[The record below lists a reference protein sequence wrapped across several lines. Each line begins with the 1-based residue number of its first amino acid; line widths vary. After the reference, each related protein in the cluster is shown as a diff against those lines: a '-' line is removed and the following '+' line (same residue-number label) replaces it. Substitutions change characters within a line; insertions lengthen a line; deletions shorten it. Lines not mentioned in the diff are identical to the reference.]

1 MFLKFNESIRKKYLF
16 TVLTIGLFLLVSGV
30 IAIYLLEQKQDDL
43 IDERDFIK
51 EKGEVINEIEE
62 SLTNVFFRARGYYAF
77 QKESELSLVYDELI
91 LLKKSVGD
99 IRRFELTTKEKKL
112 MNELEVFIV
121 NFETQTLPTAIS
133 LVQANDYESLRNLAN
148 SGVNASVNNIL
159 SFTVD
164 FHNQATISH
173 KRISDQL
180 IEQSRTLNTLIIYLS
195 ITLFFILL
203 SIFYYTLK
211 KLVEP
216 LEKMKKGAEE
226 FADSGQIQLP
236 VLMRKDEIGSLNSS
250 LITLMKT
257 IRVNEEDLMAQN
269 EELLMQQDELQV
281 RQTKLEESLEN
292 QEMAKNRLEVLN
304 KLNHMLTFSL
314 NRQDVVKLVQEYIH
328 HTFQLD
334 ISFLWLEEGLESS
347 SSGMTDELYRRLV
360 EDRYDYIVERL
371 QLEHSFSTV
380 REGSIE
386 LGLAPEGTLVHDAFH
401 ALKDESGQ
409 IIAIFCCSR
418 IGRLFSETDLEDIE
432 GLLSRVSLSLERIR
446 LYQDSQYERN
456 LNESI
461 VKTIQEGVF
470 LVGPQGELQQY
481 NQALYDL
488 LSGEREYEKGTP
500 FDTWITLFER
510 FAENKDEII
519 EFYNQAI
526 REKFT
531 DVRRIQYSFKR
542 KGIKVINLYAAC
554 IMTEGY
560 KTGTIFVNR
569 DITKEHEI
577 NTLKNELINTVSHEL
592 RTPLSS
598 ILGFSELL
606 LTKKGANER
615 KEKYVELIH
624 KESKRL
630 SQLVDDFL
638 DVQRMESGKTD
649 YHLKA
654 VIVEDLLVDLVQN
667 YSFQKSHTILID
679 NQASNTTVLADIE
692 RITQVILNL
701 ISNAIKFSPDQTEI
715 KISLS
720 QEEDSL
726 KIVVQD
732 YGLGIHTED
741 IPYLFQK
748 FHRIDNS
755 ETRKIGGTG
764 LGLSIVKEIVEY
776 HKGRVWITSTK
787 DVETSVHVLWPL
799 SK

>member
-1 MFLKFNESIRKKYLF
+1 
-16 TVLTIGLFLLVSGV
+16 
-30 IAIYLLEQKQDDL
+30 
-43 IDERDFIK
+43 
-51 EKGEVINEIEE
+51 
-62 SLTNVFFRARGYYAF
+62 
-77 QKESELSLVYDELI
+77 
-91 LLKKSVGD
+91 
-99 IRRFELTTKEKKL
+99 
-112 MNELEVFIV
+112 
-121 NFETQTLPTAIS
+121 
-133 LVQANDYESLRNLAN
+133 
-148 SGVNASVNNIL
+148 
-159 SFTVD
+159 
-164 FHNQATISH
+164 
-173 KRISDQL
+173 
-180 IEQSRTLNTLIIYLS
+180 
-195 ITLFFILL
+195 
-203 SIFYYTLK
+203 
-211 KLVEP
+211 
-216 LEKMKKGAEE
+216 
-226 FADSGQIQLP
+226 
-236 VLMRKDEIGSLNSS
+236 
-250 LITLMKT
+250 MKT

-281 RQTKLEESLEN
+281 RQTKLEASLGN
-292 QEMAKNRLEVLN
+292 QEIAKNRLEVLN

-314 NRQDVVKLVQEYIH
+314 NRQEVVKLVQEYIH
-328 HTFQLD
+328 QTFQLD

-347 SSGMTDELYRRLV
+347 SSGMTDELYRRFI

-371 QLEHSFSTV
+371 QLENSFSIV

-386 LGLAPEGTLVHDAFH
+386 LGLAPEGTLVNDLFH

-418 IGRLFSETDLEDIE
+418 IGRLFSETDIEDIE

-531 DVRRIQYSFKR
+531 DVRRIQYTFKR

-606 LTKKGANER
+606 LTNKGANER
-615 KEKYVELIH
+615 KEKYVDLIH

-667 YSFQKSHTILID
+667 YSFRESHTILID
-679 NQASNTTVLADIE
+679 NLAENTTVLADVE

-720 QEEDSL
+720 QEEDYL
-726 KIVVQD
+726 KMVVQD
-732 YGLGIHTED
+732 YGLGIHPED
-741 IPYLFQK
+741 IPNLFQK

-776 HKGRVWITSTK
+776 HNGRVWITSTK

>member
-1 MFLKFNESIRKKYLF
+1 MF

-30 IAIYLLEQKQDDL
+30 TAIYLLDQKQEEL
-43 IDERDFIK
+43 REERDYIK
-51 EKGEVINEIEE
+51 KKDDVVNEIED
-62 SLTNVFFRARGYYAF
+62 SLKNVFFRARGYYAF
-77 QKESELSLVYDELI
+77 QNEVELSLVYNELY
-91 LLKKSVGD
+91 LLKKSVDD
-99 IRRFELTTKEKKL
+99 IKRFDLTTEEQEL
-112 MNELEVFIV
+112 MEELEVFVV
-121 NFETQTLPTAIS
+121 NFETKALPEAIS
-133 LVQANDYESLRNLAN
+133 HVQANDYESLRNQSN
-148 SGVNASVNNIL
+148 NGVNASVNKIL
-159 SFTVD
+159 SFTID
-164 FHNQATISH
+164 FHNQANLSRE
-173 KRISDQL
+173 RISDQL
-180 IEQSRTLNTLIIYLS
+180 IDQSRTLNTLIIYFSL
-195 ITLFFILL
+195 ILFFILL

-211 KLVEP
+211 KMVEP

-226 FADSGQIQLP
+226 FGDSGQIQLP
-236 VLMRKDEIGSLNSS
+236 ELIRKDEIGSLNSS
-250 LITLMKT
+250 LIMLMKT

-281 RQTKLEESLEN
+281 RQTKLEASLGN
-292 QEMAKNRLEVLN
+292 QEIAKNRLEVLN

-314 NRQDVVKLVQEYIH
+314 NRQEVVKLVQEYIH
-328 HTFQLD
+328 QTFQLD

-347 SSGMTDELYRRLV
+347 SSGMTDELYRRFI

-371 QLEHSFSTV
+371 QLENSFSIV

-386 LGLAPEGTLVHDAFH
+386 LGLAPEGTVVNDLFH

-418 IGRLFSETDLEDIE
+418 IGRLFSETDIEDIE

-531 DVRRIQYSFKR
+531 DVRRIQYTFKR

-606 LTKKGANER
+606 LTNKGANER

-667 YSFQKSHTILID
+667 YSFQESHTILID
-679 NQASNTTVLADIE
+679 NQAENTTVLADIE

-720 QEEDSL
+720 QEEDYL

-732 YGLGIHTED
+732 YGLGIHPED

-776 HKGRVWITSTK
+776 HNGRVWITSTK

>member
-1 MFLKFNESIRKKYLF
+1 ML

-30 IAIYLLEQKQDDL
+30 TTIYLLDQKQEEL
-43 IDERDFIK
+43 REERDYIK
-51 EKGEVINEIEE
+51 KKDEVVNEIKE

-77 QKESELSLVYDELI
+77 QNEVELSLVYNELY
-91 LLKKSVGD
+91 LLKKSVDD
-99 IRRFELTTKEKKL
+99 IKSFDLTTEEQEL
-112 MNELEVFIV
+112 MDELEVFIV
-121 NFETQTLPTAIS
+121 NFETKALPEAIS
-133 LVQANDYESLRNLAN
+133 HVQANDYESLRNQSNNGL
-148 SGVNASVNNIL
+148 NASVNKIL
-159 SFTVD
+159 SFTVN
-164 FHNQATISH
+164 FHKQANLSRE
-173 KRISDQL
+173 RISDQL
-180 IEQSRTLNTLIIYLS
+180 IDQSRTLNTLIIYFSL
-195 ITLFFILL
+195 ILFFILL

-211 KLVEP
+211 KMVEP

-236 VLMRKDEIGSLNSS
+236 KLIRKDEIGSLNSS

-257 IRVNEEDLMAQN
+257 ISENEEDLMAQN
-269 EELLMQQDELQV
+269 EELMMQQDELQV
-281 RQTKLEESLEN
+281 RQTKLETSLQN
-292 QEMAKNRLEVLN
+292 QEIAKNRLEVLN
-304 KLNHMLTFSL
+304 KLNHILTFSL
-314 NRQDVVKLVQEYIH
+314 NKQEVVKLVQEYIH
-328 HTFQLD
+328 QTFQLD

-347 SSGMTDELYRRLV
+347 SSGMTDELYRRFI

-371 QLEHSFSTV
+371 QLENSFSME
-380 REGSIE
+380 REGTIE
-386 LGLAPEGTLVHDAFH
+386 LGLAPEGTLVNDSFH

-418 IGRLFSETDLEDIE
+418 IGKLFSETELEDIE

-446 LYQDSQYERN
+446 LYQDNQYERN

-470 LVGPQGELQQY
+470 LVGHQGELLQY

-488 LSGEREYEKGTP
+488 LSGERDYEKGTP

-531 DVRRIQYSFKR
+531 DVRRIQYTFKR

-554 IMTEGY
+554 IITEGY

-606 LTKKGANER
+606 LTNKGTSER

-654 VIVEDLLVDLVQN
+654 VVVEDLLTDLVQN
-667 YSFQKSHTILID
+667 YSFQESHTILID
-679 NQASNTTVLADIE
+679 NQAENTTVLADNE

-720 QEEDSL
+720 QEEDYL
-726 KIVVQD
+726 KMVVQD
-732 YGLGIHTED
+732 YGLGIHPED

-776 HKGRVWITSTK
+776 HNGRVWITSTK

>member
-1 MFLKFNESIRKKYLF
+1 MKFNESIRRKYLF

-30 IAIYLLEQKQDDL
+30 TAIYLLDQKQEEL
-43 IDERDFIK
+43 REERDYIK
-51 EKGEVINEIEE
+51 KKDDVVNEIED
-62 SLTNVFFRARGYYAF
+62 SLKNVFFRARGYYAF
-77 QKESELSLVYDELI
+77 QNEVELSLVYNELY
-91 LLKKSVGD
+91 LLKKSVDD
-99 IRRFELTTKEKKL
+99 IKRFDLTTEEQEL
-112 MNELEVFIV
+112 MEELEVFVV
-121 NFETQTLPTAIS
+121 NFETKALPEAIS
-133 LVQANDYESLRNLAN
+133 HVQANDYESLRNQSN
-148 SGVNASVNNIL
+148 NGVNASVNKIL
-159 SFTVD
+159 SFTID
-164 FHNQATISH
+164 FHNQANLSRE
-173 KRISDQL
+173 RISDQL
-180 IEQSRTLNTLIIYLS
+180 IDQSRTLNTLIIYFSL
-195 ITLFFILL
+195 ILFFILL

-211 KLVEP
+211 KMVEP

-226 FADSGQIQLP
+226 FGDSGQIQLP
-236 VLMRKDEIGSLNSS
+236 ELIRKDEIGSLNSS
-250 LITLMKT
+250 LIMLMKT

-281 RQTKLEESLEN
+281 RQTKLEASLGN
-292 QEMAKNRLEVLN
+292 QEIAKNRLEVLN

-314 NRQDVVKLVQEYIH
+314 NRQEVVKLVQEYIH
-328 HTFQLD
+328 QTFQLD

-347 SSGMTDELYRRLV
+347 SSGMTDELYRRFI

-371 QLEHSFSTV
+371 QLENSFSIV

-386 LGLAPEGTLVHDAFH
+386 LGLAPEGTLVNDLFH

-418 IGRLFSETDLEDIE
+418 IGRLFSETDIEDIE

-531 DVRRIQYSFKR
+531 DVRRIQYTFKR

-606 LTKKGANER
+606 LTNKGANER
-615 KEKYVELIH
+615 KEKYVDLIH

-667 YSFQKSHTILID
+667 YSFRESHTILID
-679 NQASNTTVLADIE
+679 NLAENTTVLADVE

-720 QEEDSL
+720 QEEDYL
-726 KIVVQD
+726 KMVVQD
-732 YGLGIHTED
+732 YGLGIHPED
-741 IPYLFQK
+741 IPNLFQK

-776 HKGRVWITSTK
+776 HNGRVWITSTK

>member
-1 MFLKFNESIRKKYLF
+1 MKFNESIRRKYLF
-16 TVLTIGLFLLVSGV
+16 TVLTVGLLLLVSGV
-30 IAIYLLEQKQDDL
+30 TAIYLLDQKQEEL
-43 IDERDFIK
+43 REERDYIK
-51 EKGEVINEIEE
+51 KKDEVVNEIED
-62 SLTNVFFRARGYYAF
+62 SLSNVFFRARGYYAF
-77 QKESELSLVYDELI
+77 QNEVELSLVYNELY
-91 LLKKSVGD
+91 LLKKSVDD
-99 IRRFELTTKEKKL
+99 IKSFDLTTEEQEL
-112 MNELEVFIV
+112 MDELEAFVV
-121 NFETQTLPTAIS
+121 NFETKALPEAIS
-133 LVQANDYESLRNLAN
+133 HVQANDYESLRNQSN
-148 SGVNASVNNIL
+148 NGVNASVNKIL

-164 FHNQATISH
+164 FHNQANLSRE
-173 KRISDQL
+173 RISDQL
-180 IEQSRTLNTLIIYLS
+180 IDQSRTLNTLIIYFSL
-195 ITLFFILL
+195 ILFFILL
-203 SIFYYTLK
+203 SIFYFTLK
-211 KLVEP
+211 KMVEP
-216 LEKMKKGAEE
+216 LEEMKKGAEE

-236 VLMRKDEIGSLNSS
+236 ELIRKDEIGSLNSS

-281 RQTKLEESLEN
+281 RQTKLEASLQN
-292 QEMAKNRLEVLN
+292 QEIAKNRLEVLN

-314 NRQDVVKLVQEYIH
+314 NRQEVVKLVQEYIH
-328 HTFQLD
+328 QTFQLD

-347 SSGMTDELYRRLV
+347 SSGMTDELYRRFI
-360 EDRYDYIVERL
+360 EDRYEYIVERL
-371 QLEHSFSTV
+371 QLENSFSIV

-386 LGLAPEGTLVHDAFH
+386 LGLAPDGTLVNDSFH

-418 IGRLFSETDLEDIE
+418 IGRLFSETDIEDIE

-519 EFYNQAI
+519 AFYNQAI

-531 DVRRIQYSFKR
+531 DVRRIQYTFKR

-606 LTKKGANER
+606 LTNKGANER
-615 KEKYVELIH
+615 KAKYVELIH

-649 YHLKA
+649 YHLK
-654 VIVEDLLVDLVQN
+654 VVVVEDLLNDLVQN
-667 YSFQKSHTILID
+667 YSFQESHTILID
-679 NQASNTTVLADIE
+679 NQAENTTVLADNE

-701 ISNAIKFSPDQTEI
+701 ISNAIKFSPDQNEI

-720 QEEDSL
+720 QEEDYL
-726 KIVVQD
+726 KMVVQD
-732 YGLGIHTED
+732 YGLGIHPED

-776 HKGRVWITSTK
+776 HNGRVWITSTK

>member
-1 MFLKFNESIRKKYLF
+1 MF

>member
-1 MFLKFNESIRKKYLF
+1 LF

-30 IAIYLLEQKQDDL
+30 TAIYLLDQKQEEL
-43 IDERDFIK
+43 REERDYIK
-51 EKGEVINEIEE
+51 KKDDVVNEIED
-62 SLTNVFFRARGYYAF
+62 SLKNVFFRARGYYAF
-77 QKESELSLVYDELI
+77 QNEVELSLVYNELY
-91 LLKKSVGD
+91 LLKKSVDD
-99 IRRFELTTKEKKL
+99 IKRFDLTTEEQEL
-112 MNELEVFIV
+112 MEELEVFVV
-121 NFETQTLPTAIS
+121 NFETKALPEAIS
-133 LVQANDYESLRNLAN
+133 HVQANDYESLRNQSN
-148 SGVNASVNNIL
+148 NGVNASVNKIL
-159 SFTVD
+159 SFTID
-164 FHNQATISH
+164 FHNQANLSRE
-173 KRISDQL
+173 RISDQL
-180 IEQSRTLNTLIIYLS
+180 IDQSRTLNTLIIYFSL
-195 ITLFFILL
+195 ILFFILL

-211 KLVEP
+211 KMVEP

-226 FADSGQIQLP
+226 FGDSGQIQLP
-236 VLMRKDEIGSLNSS
+236 ELIRKDEIGSLNSS
-250 LITLMKT
+250 LIMLMKT

-281 RQTKLEESLEN
+281 RQTKLEASLGN
-292 QEMAKNRLEVLN
+292 QEIAKNRLEVLN

-314 NRQDVVKLVQEYIH
+314 NRQEVVKLVQEYIH
-328 HTFQLD
+328 QTFQLD

-347 SSGMTDELYRRLV
+347 SSGMTDELYRRFI

-371 QLEHSFSTV
+371 QLENSFSIV

-386 LGLAPEGTLVHDAFH
+386 LGLAPDGTLVNDLFH

-418 IGRLFSETDLEDIE
+418 IGRLFSETDIEDIE

-531 DVRRIQYSFKR
+531 DVRRIQYTFKR

-606 LTKKGANER
+606 LTNKGANER

-667 YSFQKSHTILID
+667 YSFQESHTILID
-679 NQASNTTVLADIE
+679 NQAENTTVFADIE

-720 QEEDSL
+720 QEEDYL

-732 YGLGIHTED
+732 YGLGIHPED

-776 HKGRVWITSTK
+776 HNGRVWITSTK

>member
-1 MFLKFNESIRKKYLF
+1 MF

-30 IAIYLLEQKQDDL
+30 TAIYLLDQKQEEL
-43 IDERDFIK
+43 REERDYIK
-51 EKGEVINEIEE
+51 KKDDVVNEIED
-62 SLTNVFFRARGYYAF
+62 SLKNVFFRARGYYAF
-77 QKESELSLVYDELI
+77 QNEVELSLVYNELY
-91 LLKKSVGD
+91 LLKKSVDD
-99 IRRFELTTKEKKL
+99 IKRFDLTTEEQEL
-112 MNELEVFIV
+112 MEELEVFVV
-121 NFETQTLPTAIS
+121 NFETKALPEAIS
-133 LVQANDYESLRNLAN
+133 HVQANDYESLRNQSN
-148 SGVNASVNNIL
+148 NGVNASVNKIL
-159 SFTVD
+159 SFTID
-164 FHNQATISH
+164 FHNQANLSRE
-173 KRISDQL
+173 RISDQL
-180 IEQSRTLNTLIIYLS
+180 IDQSRTLNTLIIYFSL
-195 ITLFFILL
+195 ILFFILL

-211 KLVEP
+211 KMVEP

-226 FADSGQIQLP
+226 FGDSGQIQLP
-236 VLMRKDEIGSLNSS
+236 ELIRKDEIGSLNSS
-250 LITLMKT
+250 LIMLMKT

-281 RQTKLEESLEN
+281 RQTKLEASLGN
-292 QEMAKNRLEVLN
+292 QEIAKNRLEVLN

-314 NRQDVVKLVQEYIH
+314 NRQEVVKLVQEYIH
-328 HTFQLD
+328 QTFQLD

-347 SSGMTDELYRRLV
+347 SSGMTDELYRRFI

-371 QLEHSFSTV
+371 QLENSFSIV

-386 LGLAPEGTLVHDAFH
+386 LGLAPEGTLVNDLFH

-418 IGRLFSETDLEDIE
+418 IGRLFSETDIEDIE

-531 DVRRIQYSFKR
+531 DVRRIQYTFKR

-606 LTKKGANER
+606 LTNKGANER
-615 KEKYVELIH
+615 KEKYVDLIH

-667 YSFQKSHTILID
+667 YSFRESHTILID
-679 NQASNTTVLADIE
+679 NLAENTTVLADVE

-720 QEEDSL
+720 QEEDYL
-726 KIVVQD
+726 KMVVQD
-732 YGLGIHTED
+732 YGLGIHPED
-741 IPYLFQK
+741 IPNLFQK

-776 HKGRVWITSTK
+776 HNGRVWITSTK